1 MYALR
6 VRFLSVTEAQRWYV
20 TSSSADGRRVAA
32 TTPMKIK
39 KVKTTKQKAKAASA
53 SPSKQP
59 TEKKGV
65 QKKKHKLE
73 LLSQLKA
80 AAPEKPKPESALEKK
95 RRKRSAKSAILGA
108 VDGMKA
114 SLDELLEANEGK
126 HKKLK
131 GGGSD
136 AAAPSQAMAAV
147 KRQKLVAEET
157 AHMQQVIQHPAFV
170 ADPFAA
176 LQEHLKNTVG
186 QHGSK
191 ERKKEGRE
199 YQ

>member
-1 MYALR
+1 
-6 VRFLSVTEAQRWYV
+6 
-20 TSSSADGRRVAA
+20 
-32 TTPMKIK
+32 MKIK
-39 KVKTTKQKAKAASA
+39 KVKTTKQKAKAAASA

-147 KRQKLVAEET
+147 KRQKVVAEET

>member
-1 MYALR
+1 M
-6 VRFLSVTEAQRWYV
+6 EAQRWYV
-20 TSSSADGRRVAA
+20 HVVVRGRTARRSHYTDENKEGQNHKAEGQGCCLRLSLQAADG
-32 TTPMKIK
+32 
-39 KVKTTKQKAKAASA
+39 
-53 SPSKQP
+53 
-59 TEKKGV
+59 EKGV
-65 QKKKHKLE
+65 QKKA
-73 LLSQLKA
+73 QARVARNWA